1 MSTTLVRDADAAQAE
16 ARRLRVPVALKAWG
30 EAIVHKSDIGGV
42 RLAVDGPDAVRA
54 AYSEMAATL
63 GDAMEG
69 AVIQPMVDG
78 GVETI
83 VGFVQN
89 AEFGP
94 QVIFGLGGTAVEL
107 LGDVV
112 TRLAPLTDH
121 DARDMV
127 LGLRAAPLL
136 LGYRGSKPV
145 AIDSLVEVVLRVGR
159 LAEDLPEIA
168 ELDCN
173 PLIAT
178 PTGALVVDAR
188 LRLSADA
195 LARADDVRHLR

>member
-1 MSTTLVRDADAAQAE
+1 M
-16 ARRLRVPVALKAWG
+16 G
-30 EAIVHKSDIGGV
+30 
-42 RLAVDGPDAVRA
+42 
-54 AYSEMAATL
+54 AT
-63 GDAMEG
+63 MEG
-69 AVIQPMVDG
+69 AVIQPMVSG

-94 QVIFGLGGTAVEL
+94 QVVFGLGGTAVEL

-112 TRLAPLTDH
+112 TRLAPLTDL

-127 LGLRAAPLL
+127 LGLRATPLL
-136 LGYRGSKPV
+136 RGYRGSEPV
-145 AIDSLVEVVLRVGR
+145 DIEALVDVVLRLGR

-168 ELDCN
+168 EADCN
-173 PLIAT
+173 PVIAT

-188 LRLSADA
+188 LRISAHA
-195 LARADDVRHLR
+195 VARATDVRHLR